1 MVFILALGASL
12 ANALTSVFQRM
23 GVENAP
29 AETTMKLSLMTY
41 AIRRGIWLL
50 GFALMIVSFVL
61 QAIALHFGRLSQVQP
76 ILTLELVFL
85 VIVLSVWFGFAV
97 GRREW
102 LGSLAVVGGLSGFL
116 YCAHIEEGNLSPSFW
131 SWIIAGGACS
141 AGIAVAVVLAGRGP
155 RWWRA
160 AMFGTAGAIAFAF
173 TAACT
178 KVVSNYAASDWT
190 SLYRHGQ
197 TYALIVFGVLA
208 LFLTQN
214 AFHAG
219 PIVASQSTL
228 VMVDPLASILIGVG
242 LFGDDLRTGGA
253 WGPLEALSL
262 LIMFIGAFSL
272 AHSPL
277 VSGMKGDDEQLHEL
291 LSERVHTEKLASNAC
306 PPPLTHP

>member
-12 ANALTSVFQRM
+12 SNALTSVFQRM

-50 GFALMIVSFVL
+50 GFALMIVSFIL

-190 SLYRHGQ
+190 SLYKHGQ

-262 LIMFIGAFSL
+262 LVMFIGAFSL

-291 LSERVHTEKLASNAC
+291 LSERVHTEKLATNAC